1 MNHHMKS
8 SAVAYLASKETEILP
23 SRFER
28 MAAANKLAIKQ
39 GKVWGLEFPAPKQ
52 HAGKQFETPRAVR
65 ASKVH
70 EVNAVRRGGVRACE
84 AAKRCNISYQTYR
97 HWARDLGINEKFNSR
112 WDNR

>member
-1 MNHHMKS
+1 MKS

-39 GKVWGLEFPAPKQ
+39 GKVWGIAFPGPKK
-52 HAGKQFETPRAVR
+52 HAGKQFETPRVER
-65 ASKVH
+65 ISKVH
-70 EVNAVRRGGVRACE
+70 EVNAMRRSGVKAYE
-84 AAKRCNISYQTYR
+84 AAKRCNISYPTYR